1 MRTGLAAF
9 VFATLLVP
17 GRTAQDLS
25 AKVFGAPDISRILNK
40 SSDPNPFSELTKGEG
55 FRVTIRRRTR
65 LDVAIRHERRVEVY
79 HILDGSAT
87 LVTGGQ
93 LRAPKKGA
101 NEGDL
106 EGTGIESG
114 VEQVVKKGAVVVI
127 EAGVPHWFS
136 KINGHID
143 YTTTWI
149 YR

>member
-17 GRTAQDLS
+17 GSTAQDQS
-25 AKVFGAPDISRILNK
+25 TKIFDAPDISRILNK
-40 SSDPNPFSELTKGEG
+40 SSDPNPFAELTKGAG
-55 FRVTIRRRTR
+55 FRVTIRRRTQ

-87 LVTGGQ
+87 LVTGGR
-93 LRAPKKGA
+93 LRVPKKGA

-106 EGTGIESG
+106 EGTAIESG
-114 VEQVVKKGAVVVI
+114 VEQVVQKGAVVVI

>member
-1 MRTGLAAF
+1 MRTSLAALA
-9 VFATLLVP
+9 FATLVVP
-17 GRTAQDLS
+17 GRTAPDDS
-25 AKVFGAPDISRILNK
+25 AKIFDEPGISRILTR
-40 SSDPNPFSELTKGEG
+40 SSDPNPFAELTKGEG
-55 FRVTIRRRTR
+55 FRVTIRRRTQ

-79 HILDGSAT
+79 HILGGSAT

-93 LRAPKKGA
+93 LRASKKGA

-106 EGTGIESG
+106 EGTGIDGG
-114 VEQVVKKGAVVVI
+114 VERVVQKGAVVVI
-127 EAGVPHWFS
+127 EAGMPHWFS